1 MKKENANFFE
11 DRGAAIVVN
20 RHEEILESVTSLL
33 ADEDTL
39 HRMKK
44 NIKDLHL
51 ANSSEVILEDI
62 LKESEM
68 MTAKQKAKALS

>member
-1 MKKENANFFE
+1 M
-11 DRGAAIVVN
+11 N

-62 LKESEM
+62 LKYLHLQEG
-68 MTAKQKAKALS
+68 K

>member
-1 MKKENANFFE
+1 
-11 DRGAAIVVN
+11 R
-20 RHEEILESVTSLL
+20 
-33 ADEDTL
+33 DTL

-68 MTAKQKAKALS
+68 MTAKQKAKVLS

>member
-1 MKKENANFFE
+1 M
-11 DRGAAIVVN
+11 N

-39 HRMKK
+39 QRMKK
-44 NIKDLHL
+44 NIKGLHL

-62 LKESEM
+62 LRESEM
-68 MTAKQKAKALS
+68 MTAKQKTKALS

>member
-1 MKKENANFFE
+1 M
-11 DRGAAIVVN
+11 N